1 MNKLRVDSTFIAC
14 MAMLFATLATASTVF
29 ALFQPGST
37 PLA

>member
-1 MNKLRVDSTFIAC
+1 MSKLHQDSAFSAC
-14 MAMLFATLATASTVF
+14 LALLFATLATASTVV